1 MNKSEL
7 GKLGEELAV
16 KHIKSLGYKILARNW
31 RFSYYEIDIVAKDKN
46 EIVFIEVKTRKDDL
60 HGLPEFAVSKR
71 KQQKI
76 SEAAEAYVHEFRI
89 DKECRFDVVAII
101 YNKQK
106 SKLYYTKDAFF
117 PGVY

>member
-1 MNKSEL
+1 MNKLEL
-7 GKLGEELAV
+7 GKLGEELAI
-16 KHIKSLGYKILARNW
+16 KHIRSLGYKILARNW
-31 RFSYYEIDIVAKDKN
+31 RYSYFELDIVAQDKN

-76 SEAAEAYVHEFRI
+76 SEAAEAYIQQYNV
-89 DKECRFDVVAII
+89 DNECRFDIVAII